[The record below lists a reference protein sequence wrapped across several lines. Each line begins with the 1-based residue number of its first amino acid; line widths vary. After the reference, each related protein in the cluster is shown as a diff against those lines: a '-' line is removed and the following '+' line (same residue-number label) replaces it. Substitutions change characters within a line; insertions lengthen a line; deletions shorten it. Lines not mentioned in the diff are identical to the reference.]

1 MQIRPVNRKVS
12 FMKIQTIDLFAEL
25 FEKEYGLPDIFAE
38 LQFDKKNTTQ
48 DPLSLKKNFSSA
60 YYLKFVPDYMVLP
73 LVSESLF
80 HCEKLVHVKGYSIK
94 LDNFTDVN
102 GYIKNQFKSNAKT
115 ILRYVNRLE
124 SCFNIDYKMFYGQID
139 KDIYNFIMDSL
150 FNMMQKRFGQL
161 QIKNESEAKWEH
173 TRTILYDLILK
184 KRASLFVIYSGSK
197 PIEIS
202 INYHFKGILFSSISS
217 YDIDYSKFGLGH
229 VEIVK
234 QLEWCLANNHK
245 IFEMG
250 RGDLDYKRRWS
261 NQIYNFEHHIIFKK
275 SSLYGKLW
283 SIRLK
288 WIHLIKLYLKSKNI
302 DQVYKKLKSRLTHTR
317 DMNIK
322 PIDYNIEIIDS
333 LPPLDNLVTIDI
345 QLEDNSFLRKYVYD
359 FQYSHIVH
367 ETQVEIFRLEQE
379 NTYII
384 KGDKASVK
392 IYLEN

>member
-1 MQIRPVNRKVS
+1 MR
-12 FMKIQTIDLFAEL
+12 IQKIDLFADL
-25 FEKEYGLPDIFAE
+25 FEKENGLPEIFAGME
-38 LQFDKKNTTQ
+38 IDQKNISTN
-48 DPLSLKKNFSSA
+48 SSSIKENFSPVYS
-60 YYLKFVPDYMVLP
+60 LKFVPDYMVFP

-80 HCEKLVHVKGYSIK
+80 HCRKLVHVKGYSVK
-94 LDNFTDVN
+94 LDDVTDINSYV
-102 GYIKNQFKSNAKT
+102 KNQFRSNAKT
-115 ILRYVNRLE
+115 INRYVNRLE
-124 SCFNIDYKMFYGQID
+124 SCFNIEYKMFYGQID
-139 KDIYNFIMDSL
+139 KDTYNFIMDSL
-150 FNMMQKRFGQL
+150 FDMMQKRFSQL

-261 NQIYNFEHHIIFKK
+261 NQIYNFEHHIVYLKDSF
-275 SSLYGKLW
+275 YGRLW
-283 SIRLK
+283 SIKEVGLNRLK
-288 WIHLIKLYLKSKNI
+288 AYLKSKNI
-302 DQVYKKLKSRLTHTR
+302 DLIFK
-317 DMNIK
+317 NIK
-322 PIDYNIEIIDS
+322 GKLSPKYDKNGYVEYKVETLNTNFSEINIPPIDLNQEAHAH
-333 LPPLDNLVTIDI
+333 LK
-345 QLEDNSFLRKYVYD
+345 KYVYD
-359 FQYSHIVH
+359 FLYSNIEHIS
-367 ETQVEIFRLEQE
+367 QIKIFCLEE
-379 NTYII
+379 GKAYII
-384 KGDKASVK
+384 KGEKTSVK

>member
-1 MQIRPVNRKVS
+1 MR
-12 FMKIQTIDLFAEL
+12 IQKIDLFADL
-25 FEKEYGLPDIFAE
+25 FEKENGLPEIFAGME
-38 LQFDKKNTTQ
+38 IDQKNISTN
-48 DPLSLKKNFSSA
+48 SSSIKENFSPVYS
-60 YYLKFVPDYMVLP
+60 LKFVPDYMVFP

-80 HCEKLVHVKGYSIK
+80 HCRKLVHVKGYSVK
-94 LDNFTDVN
+94 LDDVTDINSYV
-102 GYIKNQFKSNAKT
+102 KSQFRSNAKT
-115 ILRYVNRLE
+115 IHRYVNRLE
-124 SCFNIDYKMFYGQID
+124 SCFNIEYKMFYGQID

-150 FNMMQKRFGQL
+150 FDMMQKRFSQL

-261 NQIYNFEHHIIFKK
+261 NQIYNFEHQILYLKDSF
-275 SSLYGKLW
+275 YGKIW
-283 SIRLK
+283 SLKEERVNRLK
-288 WIHLIKLYLKSKNI
+288 AYLKSKNI
-302 DQVYKKLKSRLTHTR
+302 DVIFKNLKDKLSPKYDKNGCIEYKVETLNTNFSEI
-317 DMNIK
+317 NIP
-322 PIDYNIEIIDS
+322 PIDLNQEAHAH
-333 LPPLDNLVTIDI
+333 LK
-345 QLEDNSFLRKYVYD
+345 KYVYD
-359 FQYSHIVH
+359 FLYSNIEHIS
-367 ETQVEIFRLEQE
+367 QIKIFCLEE
-379 NTYII
+379 GKAYII
-384 KGDKASVK
+384 KGEKTSVK

>member
-1 MQIRPVNRKVS
+1 MR
-12 FMKIQTIDLFAEL
+12 IQKIDLFADL
-25 FEKEYGLPDIFAE
+25 FEKENGLPEIFAGME
-38 LQFDKKNTTQ
+38 IDQKNIFTN
-48 DPLSLKKNFSSA
+48 SSSIKENFSPVYS
-60 YYLKFVPDYMVLP
+60 LKFVPDYMVFP

-80 HCEKLVHVKGYSIK
+80 HCRKLVHVKGYSIK
-94 LDNFTDVN
+94 LDDVTDINSYV
-102 GYIKNQFKSNAKT
+102 KSQFRSNAKT
-115 ILRYVNRLE
+115 IHRYVNRLE
-124 SCFNIDYKMFYGQID
+124 SCFNIEYKMFYGQID
-139 KDIYNFIMDSL
+139 KDTYNFIMDSL
-150 FNMMQKRFGQL
+150 FDMMQKRFSQL

-261 NQIYNFEHHIIFKK
+261 NQIYNFEHHIVYLKDSF
-275 SSLYGKLW
+275 YGRLW
-283 SIRLK
+283 SIKEVGLNRLK
-288 WIHLIKLYLKSKNI
+288 AYLKSKNI
-302 DQVYKKLKSRLTHTR
+302 DLIFK
-317 DMNIK
+317 NIK
-322 PIDYNIEIIDS
+322 GKLSPKYDKNGYIEYKVETLNTNFSEINIPPIDLNQEAHAH
-333 LPPLDNLVTIDI
+333 LK
-345 QLEDNSFLRKYVYD
+345 KYVYD
-359 FQYSHIVH
+359 FLYSNIVH
-367 ETQVEIFRLEQE
+367 ISQIKIFCLEE
-379 NTYII
+379 GKAYII
-384 KGDKASVK
+384 KGEKTSVK